1 MIISDVLY
9 GEYEVDQ
16 VVEELISSKSMQRL
30 KGIHQAGAS
39 YLMNEKWNVT
49 RFDYSV
55 GVMLLVKK
63 LGGSVEEQIAGLL
76 HDVSHTAFSHVIDY
90 VFDNEDESYHEE
102 IFSSVVK
109 NSEIPAILAKHGYN
123 YEDILLDDSKWTLL
137 ERSAPELCA
146 DRVDYTLRDMHTY
159 GYISLEE
166 VHSFL
171 EDVIAVEG
179 KMVLQS
185 IEMAEWFTETYY
197 KEVID
202 FFMKPMNIYGND
214 MLAKMLKVAL
224 HKRIIHADDFLLEDE
239 ELISKLQQCNDSE
252 VHALLR
258 KVHPNVKVKEARDD
272 YDLYQKNK
280 VRLIDPPLLREGE
293 VVQSSVVSEKIKQ
306 MSEVAYEKA
315 VRGMYVKVISNKKEV
330 AHRF

>member
-9 GEYEVDQ
+9 GEFEVDQ

-49 RFDYSV
+49 RFDHSV

-63 LGGSVEEQIAGLL
+63 LGGSVEEQIASLL

-90 VFDNEDESYHEE
+90 VFHNEDESYHEE

-109 NSEIPAILAKHGYN
+109 KSEIPAILAKYGYN

-146 DRVDYTLRDMHTY
+146 DRVDYTLRDMYTY

-171 EDVIAVEG
+171 EDVIEVKG
-179 KMVLQS
+179 KMVLQN
-185 IEMAEWFTETYY
+185 IEIAEWFTETYY

-202 FFMKPMNIYGND
+202 FFMEPMNIYGND
-214 MLAKMLKVAL
+214 MLAKTLKVAL

-239 ELISKLQQCNDSE
+239 ELISKLQQCNDPE
-252 VHALLR
+252 VEALLS
-258 KVHPNVKVKEARDD
+258 KVHRNVKVKEDRND
-272 YDLYQKNK
+272 YDLHQKNK
-280 VRLIDPPLLREGE
+280 VRLIDPPLLREGKI
-293 VVQSSVVSEKIKQ
+293 VQSSVVSENIRQ
-306 MSEVAYEKA
+306 MSDIAYEKA
-315 VRGMYVKVISNKKEV
+315 VRGMYVKVISN
-330 AHRF
+330 

>member
-1 MIISDVLY
+1 MIISDVIY
-9 GEYEVDQ
+9 GEFKVDK
-16 VVEELISSKSMQRL
+16 VLEELILSKHVQRL
-30 KGIHQAGAS
+30 KGVHQAGAS

-49 RFDYSV
+49 RFDHSV
-55 GVMLLVKK
+55 GAMLLIKK

-90 VFDNEDESYHEE
+90 VFDNENESYHEE

-109 NSEIPAILAKHGYN
+109 NSEIPAILSKHGYN

-146 DRVDYTLRDMHTY
+146 DRVDYTLRDMYTY

-171 EDVIAVEG
+171 EDVIEVDG

-185 IEMAEWFTETYY
+185 IEIAEWFTETYY

-202 FFMKPMNIYGND
+202 FFMKPLNIYGND
-214 MLAKMLKVAL
+214 MLAKTLKLAL
-224 HKRIIHADDFLLEDE
+224 HKKVIHADDFLLEDH
-239 ELISKLQQCNDSE
+239 ELISKLQLCKDQE
-252 VHALLR
+252 VDALLR
-258 KVHPNVKVKEARDD
+258 KVHPSIEVKEDRNE
-272 YDLYQKNK
+272 YDLHQKNK
-280 VRLIDPPLLREGE
+280 VRLIDPPLLREGKI
-293 VVQSSVVSEKIKQ
+293 VQSSVVSEKIRQ
-306 MSEVAYEKA
+306 MSDVAYEKA
-315 VRGMYVKVISNKKEV
+315 VRGMYVKVISN
-330 AHRF
+330 

>member
-1 MIISDVLY
+1 MIISDVIY
-9 GEYEVDQ
+9 GEFKVDK
-16 VVEELISSKSMQRL
+16 VLEELILSKPVQRL
-30 KGIHQAGAS
+30 KGVHQAGAS

-49 RFDYSV
+49 RFDHSV
-55 GVMLLVKK
+55 GAMLLIKK

-90 VFDNEDESYHEE
+90 VFDNENESYHEE

-109 NSEIPAILAKHGYN
+109 NSEIPAILSKHGYN
-123 YEDILLDDSKWTLL
+123 YEDILLDDSKWTLI

-146 DRVDYTLRDMHTY
+146 DRVDYTLRDMFTY

-171 EDVIAVEG
+171 EDVIEVDG
-179 KMVLQS
+179 KMVIQN
-185 IEMAEWFTETYY
+185 IEIAEWFTETYY

-214 MLAKMLKVAL
+214 MLAKTLKLAL
-224 HKRIIHADDFLLEDE
+224 HKKVIHADDFLLEDY
-239 ELISKLQQCNDSE
+239 ELITKLQLCKDTE
-252 VHALLR
+252 VRALLS
-258 KVHPNVKVKEARDD
+258 KVHPNVKVEEDRND

-280 VRLIDPPLLREGE
+280 VRLIDPPLLHEGE
-293 VVQSSVVSEKIKQ
+293 VVQSSIVSENIRQ
-306 MSEVAYEKA
+306 MSDIAYEKA
-315 VRGMYVKVISNKKEV
+315 VRGMYVKVISE
-330 AHRF
+330 

>member
-1 MIISDVLY
+1 MLISDVLY
-9 GEYEVDQ
+9 GEFEIDQ
-16 VVEELISSKSMQRL
+16 VLEELIVSKPVQRL
-30 KGIHQAGAS
+30 KGIHQNGAS
-39 YLMNEKWNVT
+39 YLMNEKWNVM
-49 RFDYSV
+49 RFDHSV
-55 GVMLLVKK
+55 GAMLLIKK

-90 VFDNEDESYHEE
+90 VFDNDNESYHEE

-146 DRVDYTLRDMHTY
+146 DRVDYTLRDMYTY

-171 EDVIAVEG
+171 EDVIEVDG
-179 KMVLQS
+179 KMVLQN
-185 IEMAEWFTETYY
+185 IEIAEWFTKTYY

-202 FFMKPMNIYGND
+202 FFTKPMNIYGND
-214 MLAKMLKVAL
+214 MLAKTLKLAL
-224 HKRIIHADDFLLEDE
+224 HKKVIHADDFLLEDE
-239 ELISKLQQCNDSE
+239 ELIVKLQRCNDLE
-252 VHALLR
+252 VEALLR
-258 KVHPNVKVKEARDD
+258 KVHPNVEVKEDRND

-280 VRLIDPPLLREGE
+280 VRLIDPLLLFEGE
-293 VVQSSVVSEKIKQ
+293 VVPASAVSENIRK
-306 MSEVAYEKA
+306 MSEIAYEQA
-315 VRGMYVKVISNKKEV
+315 VRGMYVKVISD
-330 AHRF
+330 

>member
-9 GEYEVDQ
+9 GEFEVDA
-16 VVEELISSKSMQRL
+16 VLEELILSKPMQRL

-49 RFDYSV
+49 RFEHSL

-109 NSEIPAILAKHGYN
+109 NSEIPAILVRHGYN

-146 DRVDYTLRDMHTY
+146 DRVDYTLRDMYTY

-171 EDVIAVEG
+171 EDVIEVEG
-179 KMVLQS
+179 KMVLQN
-185 IEMAEWFTETYY
+185 IEIAEWFTETYY

-202 FFMKPMNIYGND
+202 FFMEPMNIYGND
-214 MLAKMLKVAL
+214 MLAKTLKVAL

-239 ELISKLQQCNDSE
+239 ELISKLQQCNDPE
-252 VHALLR
+252 VEALLS
-258 KVHPNVKVKEARDD
+258 KIHPNIKGKEDRND
-272 YDLYQKNK
+272 YDLHQKNK
-280 VRLIDPPLLREGE
+280 MRLIDPPLLREGKI
-293 VVQSSVVSEKIKQ
+293 VQSSVVSEKIRQ
-306 MSEVAYEKA
+306 MSDIAYEKA
-315 VRGMYVKVISNKKEV
+315 VRGMYVKVISN
-330 AHRF
+330 